1 MVKMSK
7 IYVVFWTQGG
17 NTQAMAQAVGEGITA
32 AGKEAEVI
40 YVGGIKAEDLKEEAV
55 FAMGCPAMGA
65 EVLEEDEFQP
75 MFDSVKA
82 SLCSGKE
89 DRSFRL
95 LWLGRRPVD
104 ERLGRPDERSRSYS
118 GRRRGRDLPGNAG

>member
-55 FAMGCPAMGA
+55 FAMGCPAMGQRCLKKGKWNPLYQRWKPLRRERRSVFSA
-65 EVLEEDEFQP
+65 P
-75 MFDSVKA
+75 MDGETA
-82 SLCSGKE
+82 SG
-89 DRSFRL
+89 
-95 LWLGRRPVD
+95 
-104 ERLGRPDERSRSYS
+104 
-118 GRRRGRDLPGNAG
+118 